1 MASGNKESG
10 NPPWTIKA
18 LLNWAEPYFDKH
30 GIDSPRLTAEILLAD
45 CLGLR
50 RLDLYLQHDRPLEQ
64 PELAGFKTL
73 LKRRVSREPV
83 AYITGE
89 KGFFDDIFK
98 VGKGVLI
105 PRPDTEVLVENAVET
120 LNAFGGTVPE
130 GKARVIEL
138 GVGSGAI
145 IVSVAKA
152 CPGHIYFAS
161 DLAEVPLAT
170 ARENARRIAPDAGIN
185 FFRGSWLDAVTP
197 AAGFDL
203 ILSNPPYIPA
213 RDISDLEPEIREH
226 EPRLALDGGP
236 DGLDAIRIIL
246 DQAGTCLAPGGQVL
260 LEMGFDQKEGLTEV
274 AESFPWVSDLR
285 FIRDLAGHH
294 RVAVLKK
301 EID

>member
-1 MASGNKESG
+1 MAGETNDS
-10 NPPWTIKA
+10 WTIKS
-18 LLNWAEPYFDKH
+18 LLNWAEPYFDSH

-64 PELAGFKTL
+64 PELAGFKSL
-73 LKRRVSREPV
+73 IKRRVSREPV

-89 KGFFDDIFK
+89 KGFFDAVFR

-105 PRPDTEVLVENAVET
+105 PRPDTEVLVENAIAT
-120 LNAFGGTVPE
+120 LEAFDGP
-130 GKARVIEL
+130 ARILEL

-145 IVSVAKA
+145 IVSLAKA
-152 CPGHIYFAS
+152 CPGHRFFAS
-161 DLAEVPLAT
+161 DLAKAPLAT
-170 ARENARRIAPDAGIN
+170 AQDNARRIAGDASIS
-185 FFRGSWLDAVTP
+185 FFRGSWLDAVRP
-197 AAGFDL
+197 GAGFDL

-213 RDISDLEPEIREH
+213 QDILGLEPEIREH

-246 DQAGTCLAPGGQVL
+246 GQAEGCLAPGGQVM
-260 LEMGFDQKEGLTEV
+260 LEMGFDQKKGLTAL
-274 AESFPWVSDLR
+274 AENFPWISDCR
-285 FIRDLAGHH
+285 FIRDLAGHD
-294 RVAVLKK
+294 RVAVVKK

>member
-1 MASGNKESG
+1 MASENNASG
-10 NPPWTIKA
+10 NPPWTIKS

-64 PELAGFKTL
+64 PELKRFKSL
-73 LKRRVSREPV
+73 IKRRVSREPV

-89 KGFFDDIFK
+89 KGFFDDVFK
-98 VGKGVLI
+98 VAKGVLI
-105 PRPDTEVLVENAVET
+105 PRPDTEVLVENAVEALT
-120 LNAFGGTVPE
+120 AFE
-130 GKARVIEL
+130 GPARVIEL

-152 CPGHIYFAS
+152 CPGHTYFAS
-161 DLAEVPLAT
+161 DLAEAPLAT
-170 ARENARRIAPDAGIN
+170 ARENARRIADDAGIR
-185 FFRGSWLDAVTP
+185 FFRGSWLDAVNP
-197 AAGFDL
+197 SAGFDL

-213 RDISDLEPEIREH
+213 RDISGLEPEIREH

-246 DQAGTCLAPGGQVL
+246 DQAGRCLSPGGRVM
-260 LEMGFDQKEGLTEV
+260 LEMGFDQKDALTTV
-274 AESFPWVSDLR
+274 AERFPWIADLS
-285 FIRDLAGHH
+285 FIRDLAGHD
-294 RVAVLKK
+294 RVAVIKK